1 MTTAQLIKATKSL
14 KSVETSIENLERK
27 IFLGKGNLDI
37 MEDELMAKFQM
48 LGKLQEAILL
58 F

>member
-27 IFLGKGNLDI
+27 ISLGKGNLDI